1 MAQGTREL
9 QLQSGERGRRKR
21 RGCIRVRYVRDIRPP
36 NNAPVKAK
44 REESNGSADA
54 AAVFGDKTTRATQLR
69 RNGAQRCARTSV
81 DMQLWVQ
88 APAVLLQQLQ
98 LCCPRRE
105 GGARA
110 ACAWR
115 SGHNMQADAVHRV
128 AAEPWHLHHI
138 LQQRP
143 KIPIAASAF
152 LPVAAAVTCRM
163 QRRDGIA

>member
-1 MAQGTREL
+1 VAQGTREL
-9 QLQSGERGRRKR
+9 QLQSGERGE
-21 RGCIRVRYVRDIRPP
+21 GSDAAVFGVRYVRDIRPP
-36 NNAPVKAK
+36 NAPVKAK

-54 AAVFGDKTTRATQLR
+54 AAVVGDKTTRATQLR

-128 AAEPWHLHHI
+128 AAEP
-138 LQQRP
+138 
-143 KIPIAASAF
+143 
-152 LPVAAAVTCRM
+152 
-163 QRRDGIA
+163 